1 MATPTATPTAT
12 SPQITKDIDRFF
24 YEALY
29 AGASDLH
36 LAAGLPPA
44 FRIGTELVELHH
56 YGALSP
62 TTVETMAFSLLTPAQ
77 RDHFLKAREAD
88 LAYQLPDG
96 PRFRINIH
104 WEKGHVGLVARI
116 IPLTIPTMQQL
127 NLPEVVYHLADLH
140 HGLVLVTGPTG
151 CGKSTT
157 LAAIVDY
164 INAERAVHIVTL
176 EDPIEFL
183 HTSKKALVRQ
193 REYRSDFLSFAEAL
207 KHVVRQDPDVI
218 MVGEMRDLETIAAA
232 ITVAETGHLVLATL
246 HTISADQTIDRIVD
260 IFPPYQQHQ
269 IRTQLALVLRGV
281 ISQQLLPKKNGGL
294 IAARE
299 IMVNTPAV
307 ANLIRENKAEQLKS
321 VIQTNAEQGM
331 RTLDQDIRALLEAD
345 VITKEV
351 AESYMVHP
359 ETSHT

>member
-1 MATPTATPTAT
+1 MDDETAPVQKI
-12 SPQITKDIDRFF
+12 PQMTKDIDRFF

-29 AGASDLH
+29 ANASDLH
-36 LAAGLPPA
+36 LAAHMPPT
-44 FRIGTELVELHH
+44 FRIGVDLVELHH
-56 YGALSP
+56 YGELTPAQ
-62 TTVETMAFSLLTPAQ
+62 VETMALSLLTSAQ
-77 RDHFLKAREAD
+77 KEHFMTARELD
-88 LAYQLPDG
+88 MAYQLPDG

-104 WEKGHVGLVARI
+104 WEKGNVGLVARV
-116 IPLTIPTMQQL
+116 IPNTIPTMEQL
-127 NLPEVVYHLADLH
+127 GLPEVVYQFARMHQ
-140 HGLVLVTGPTG
+140 GLVLVTGPTG

-157 LAAIVDY
+157 LAAMISY
-164 INAERAVHIVTL
+164 INQERAVHIVTL

-246 HTISADQTIDRIVD
+246 HTMSADQTIDRIVD
-260 IFPPYQQHQ
+260 IFPPYQQDQ
-269 IRTQLALVLRGV
+269 IRTQLAMVLRGV

-299 IMVNTPAV
+299 IMVNIPAV
-307 ANLIRENKAEQLKS
+307 ANLIREGKTEQLKS
-321 VIQTNAEQGM
+321 VIQTNAEMGM
-331 RTLDQDIRALLEAD
+331 RTLDQDIRGLVDSGVVSLA
-345 VITKEV
+345 V
-351 AESYMVHP
+351 AESYMMHP
-359 ETSHT
+359 ESLKKA